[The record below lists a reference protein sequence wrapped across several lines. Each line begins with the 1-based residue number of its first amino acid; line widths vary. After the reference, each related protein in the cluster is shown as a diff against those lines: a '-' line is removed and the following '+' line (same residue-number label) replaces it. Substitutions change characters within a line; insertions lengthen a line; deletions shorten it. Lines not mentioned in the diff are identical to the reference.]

1 VRSLLQL
8 AAALTLVT
16 LGVCAAVITMDLHR
30 LLNAT
35 EVTVQHAQTSLGAL
49 DRSLSELNETAL
61 ATRGVLRET
70 QATAQ
75 NLRAA
80 SAAETAYWNATAKQ
94 TSLAARDMRQLIAR
108 TDRELNDKFLPDL
121 DTQLAQTSTAAQFS
135 FESVTKTADDLDFQ
149 IKDPDVAQTLHSF
162 NLAAASLASASA
174 NGNSILGHADHVA
187 AYYDKKLTTPLGFW
201 KSMLHE
207 AIPAAG
213 AAGSIAAGFVR

>member
-1 VRSLLQL
+1 MRSLLQL

-16 LGVCAAVITMDLHR
+16 LGVCAAVITCDLHR
-30 LLNAT
+30 LLNET
-35 EVTVQHAQTSLGAL
+35 GVTVQHVQTFLGGF
-49 DRSLSELNETAL
+49 DSTLSSVSETSHA
-61 ATRGVLRET
+61 ATLVLYET

-75 NLRAA
+75 NLRTA

-121 DTQLAQTSTAAQFS
+121 DEQLSQTSTAAQFS
-135 FESVTKTADDLDFQ
+135 FESLTHASDALTFQ
-149 IKDPDVAQTLHSF
+149 LQDPEWGQTLHSF

-201 KSMLHE
+201 KTMLHE
-207 AIPAAG
+207 MVPVAG
-213 AAGSIAAGFVR
+213 AAGSVAAGFAR

>member
-1 VRSLLQL
+1 MKSLLQC

-16 LGVCAAVITMDLHR
+16 LGVCAAVITRDAHR
-30 LLNAT
+30 LTGETSAT
-35 EVTVQHAQTSLGAL
+35 LQHVQGSLAV
-49 DRSLSELNETAL
+49 LNETVAAAL
-61 ATRGVLRET
+61 DTAHEANAVLYET

-75 NLRAA
+75 NLRTA
-80 SAAETAYWNATAKQ
+80 SAAEAAYWNATAKQ
-94 TSLAARDMRQLIAR
+94 TSLAARDLRQLIAR

-121 DTQLAQTSTAAQFS
+121 DAQLAQTSTAAQFS
-135 FESVTKTADDLDFQ
+135 FESITKAADDVDFQ
-149 IKDPDVAQTLHSF
+149 IKDPEISQTLHSF

-174 NGNSILGHADHVA
+174 NGNSILGHADHIA